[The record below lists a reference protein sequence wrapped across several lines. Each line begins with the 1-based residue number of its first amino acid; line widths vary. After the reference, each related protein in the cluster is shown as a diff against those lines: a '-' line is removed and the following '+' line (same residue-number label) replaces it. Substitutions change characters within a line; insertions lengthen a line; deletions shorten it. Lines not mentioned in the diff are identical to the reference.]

1 MRRARVQMRRGC
13 VIAPSPSALTR
24 LSRGAPAPPG
34 RAGAAPPAPSAL
46 LGYWA
51 NPYNARVRGAL
62 ITVRCD
68 CGGIGYVPY
77 GERWECPTCHRRW
90 NTGQIPAEEYWGM
103 MRDMRRMR
111 ITAIVTAL
119 AIVIPILALSTIAG
133 IRILLL
139 LPVVM
144 SFWFLFYMPR
154 WRRRVRE
161 QARSLR
167 RWKLHP
173 E

>member
-1 MRRARVQMRRGC
+1 
-13 VIAPSPSALTR
+13 
-24 LSRGAPAPPG
+24 
-34 RAGAAPPAPSAL
+34 
-46 LGYWA
+46 
-51 NPYNARVRGAL
+51 
-62 ITVRCD
+62 
-68 CGGIGYVPY
+68 
-77 GERWECPTCHRRW
+77 
-90 NTGQIPAEEYWGM
+90 

-111 ITAIVTAL
+111 ISAIVTAL
-119 AIVIPILALSTIAG
+119 AVVVPIVALAAVAG
-133 IRILLL
+133 IRIMLL

>member
-1 MRRARVQMRRGC
+1 MRKM
-13 VIAPSPSALTR
+13 
-24 LSRGAPAPPG
+24 RGAQ
-34 RAGAAPPAPSAL
+34 
-46 LGYWA
+46 
-51 NPYNARVRGAL
+51 

-68 CGGIGYVPY
+68 CGGIGYVAY
-77 GERWECPTCHRRW
+77 GERWECRTCHRRW
-90 NTGQIPAEEYWGM
+90 NTAQIPADEYWGI
-103 MRDMRRMR
+103 MRDMRRTR
-111 ITAIVTAL
+111 INVLLTAL
-119 AIVIPILALSTIAG
+119 AIVVPIVALSTLLG

-167 RWKLHP
+167 RWKLTP

>member
-1 MRRARVQMRRGC
+1 MRKM
-13 VIAPSPSALTR
+13 
-24 LSRGAPAPPG
+24 RGAK
-34 RAGAAPPAPSAL
+34 
-46 LGYWA
+46 
-51 NPYNARVRGAL
+51 

-68 CGGIGYVPY
+68 CGNIGYVPY
-77 GERWECPTCHRRW
+77 GERWECSTCHRRW
-90 NTGQIPAEEYWGM
+90 NTGQIPAEEYWGIM
-103 MRDMRRMR
+103 HDMRRMR
-111 ITAIVTAL
+111 ISVLVTAL
-119 AIVIPILALSTIAG
+119 AVFIPIVVLATIAG
-133 IRILLL
+133 FQLLLL

-144 SFWFLFYMPR
+144 VFWFFFYMPR

>member
-1 MRRARVQMRRGC
+1 MPAYLSGYRALPRRAPLCRLSGPAGFPPRRG
-13 VIAPSPSALTR
+13 
-24 LSRGAPAPPG
+24 LSR
-34 RAGAAPPAPSAL
+34 PS
-46 LGYWA
+46 GKI
-51 NPYNARVRGAL
+51 YNASVRGAL

-68 CGGIGYVPY
+68 CGGIGYVSY

-90 NTGQIPAEEYWGM
+90 NTGQIPAEQYWGI

-111 ITAIVTAL
+111 INVLATAL
-119 AIVIPILALSTIAG
+119 GIVVPIVVLTAVAG

-139 LPVVM
+139 LPVLM

-154 WRRRVRE
+154 WRRRVRQ
-161 QARSLR
+161 QARNLR
-167 RWKLHP
+167 KWQLHP

>member
-1 MRRARVQMRRGC
+1 
-13 VIAPSPSALTR
+13 
-24 LSRGAPAPPG
+24 
-34 RAGAAPPAPSAL
+34 
-46 LGYWA
+46 
-51 NPYNARVRGAL
+51 
-62 ITVRCD
+62 
-68 CGGIGYVPY
+68 
-77 GERWECPTCHRRW
+77 
-90 NTGQIPAEEYWGM
+90 M

-111 ITAIVTAL
+111 ITVIVTAL

-154 WRRRVRE
+154 WRRRVRQ

>member
-1 MRRARVQMRRGC
+1 MNRACVSARLPPAAQPGPRRASAGKPAFRPRR
-13 VIAPSPSALTR
+13 A
-24 LSRGAPAPPG
+24 LSRAPG
-34 RAGAAPPAPSAL
+34 TI
-46 LGYWA
+46 
-51 NPYNARVRGAL
+51 YNASVRGAL

-90 NTGQIPAEEYWGM
+90 NTGQIPAEEYWGI
-103 MRDMRRMR
+103 MRDMRRLR
-111 ITAIVTAL
+111 LSVIGTAL
-119 AIVIPILALSTIAG
+119 ALVVPIAALTPFAG

-139 LPVVM
+139 LPVLM
-144 SFWFLFYMPR
+144 SFWFMFYMPR
-154 WRRRVRE
+154 WRRQVRE
-161 QARSLR
+161 RARNLR

>member
-1 MRRARVQMRRGC
+1 MR
-13 VIAPSPSALTR
+13 
-24 LSRGAPAPPG
+24 
-34 RAGAAPPAPSAL
+34 
-46 LGYWA
+46 
-51 NPYNARVRGAL
+51 NVRGAQ

-68 CGGIGYVPY
+68 CGGVGYVPY
-77 GERWECPTCHRRW
+77 GERWQCATCHRRW
-90 NTGQIPAEEYWGM
+90 NTGQIPAEEYWGI

-111 ITAIVTAL
+111 ISVILTAL
-119 AIVIPILALSTIAG
+119 TFVVPIVVLAAFTGLQL
-133 IRILLL
+133 LLL

-161 QARSLR
+161 QARSLQ
-167 RWKLHP
+167 RWQLHP

>member
-1 MRRARVQMRRGC
+1 M
-13 VIAPSPSALTR
+13 
-24 LSRGAPAPPG
+24 RGAQ
-34 RAGAAPPAPSAL
+34 
-46 LGYWA
+46 
-51 NPYNARVRGAL
+51 

-90 NTGQIPAEEYWGM
+90 NTTQIPAEEYWGI
-103 MRDMRRMR
+103 MRDMRRTR
-111 ITAIVTAL
+111 INVLVTAL
-119 AIVIPILALSTIAG
+119 GMVIPIVAASVFLG

-144 SFWFLFYMPR
+144 GFWFLFYMPR

-167 RWKLHP
+167 RWKLTP